1 MERIVI
7 VCYRPKPGKERTLKK
22 LVKNHVPALKREG
35 LVSDRLPVTMK
46 SKDGTVV
53 EIFGWKSAEAIQAAH
68 SNPVVQEMWK
78 EFQEACD
85 YEIPV
90 NIEEFNGIFSEFSP
104 L

>member
-1 MERIVI
+1 MERIVV
-7 VCYRPKPGKERTLKK
+7 VCYRPKPGKDKILEK

-35 LVSDRLPVTMK
+35 LVSDRLPVMMK
-46 SKDGTVV
+46 SKDGTVIEV
-53 EIFGWKSAEAIQAAH
+53 FGWKSAEAIQTAH
-68 SNPVVQEMWK
+68 SNPVVQEMWEK
-78 EFQEACD
+78 FQEACD